1 MQVDNRT
8 NQATPTIRALEDEEK
23 PGKVLRDSDG
33 VVWGE
38 KTGQSNEETVPIK
51 ESKKR

>member
-23 PGKVLRDSDG
+23 PGKVLRDSDRCG
-33 VVWGE
+33 LRG
-38 KTGQSNEETVPIK
+38 KNRTIK
-51 ESKKR
+51 